1 MMNMAMWL
9 WPQITNF
16 LRQESIFIRDVVF
29 ILLVYGC
36 LWMFMVFICFHA
48 TWDINLS
55 RWGASQTVGRLDPVC
70 CFQLRAS
77 RCQLGPLGCF
87 WFWLIWLTSSCS
99 LNFFDVRSFCSS
111 FIPCLRYWD
120 NVCVMILDSS
130 WFVSKGILAGCQSSG
145 WVPGWIPMFA
155 RWLTFFCRSNILQLP
170 ILQWLGPST
179 ASGSSWWDRPFLPG
193 AIKEGDDS
201 AYSRRDGDVSP
212 CLNNTWIFG
221 ELESGMESAQIGVC
235 IGIMYGDA
243 WCKEP
248 TKN

>member
-1 MMNMAMWL
+1 M
-9 WPQITNF
+9 
-16 LRQESIFIRDVVF
+16 
-29 ILLVYGC
+29 
-36 LWMFMVFICFHA
+36 
-48 TWDINLS
+48 NLS
-55 RWGASQTVGRLDPVC
+55 ILRLFKYIAD
-70 CFQLRAS
+70 
-77 RCQLGPLGCF
+77 F
-87 WFWLIWLTSSCS
+87 WFVKCDSLPRNSRWMGDSPRKLLNIYEHILGLPISQNAHPDIPNWSSVSAEHHPGC
-99 LNFFDVRSFCSS
+99 
-111 FIPCLRYWD
+111 
-120 NVCVMILDSS
+120 NVCLQV
-130 WFVSKGILAGCQSSG
+130 
-145 WVPGWIPMFA
+145 GWIPMFA

-212 CLNNTWIFG
+212 CLNNTWMFG